1 MPTAAVRVDEPT
13 HETLRELARECDKSM
28 SVLLS
33 LAVEDL
39 RRKKFMEA
47 VNEEYR
53 VLRVDANAWAAEQ
66 NDRAVWDATLTD
78 GLGK

>member
-1 MPTAAVRVDEPT
+1 MPTAVVRVNEPT
-13 HETLRELARECDKSM
+13 HEILRELARESDKSM
-28 SVLLS
+28 SFLLS

-53 VLRVDANAWAAEQ
+53 VLRADAIAWAAEQ
-66 NDRAVWDATLTD
+66 NDRTAWDTTLTD
-78 GLGK
+78 GLDK